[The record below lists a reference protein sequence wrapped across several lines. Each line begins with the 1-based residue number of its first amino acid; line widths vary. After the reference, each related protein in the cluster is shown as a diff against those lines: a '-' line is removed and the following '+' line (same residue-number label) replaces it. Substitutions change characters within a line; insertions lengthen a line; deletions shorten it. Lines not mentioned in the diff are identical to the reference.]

1 MNSSPAVNTVIS
13 KYNEKLLSLNVND
26 KDSLELEIG
35 IRFSADSAQPLAMKY
50 IYSKTLD
57 KLKSIS
63 SSIEIIQ
70 NLDIFYSD
78 NVRKTMIFSEG
89 VNQKKDVIIKK
100 QSLAK
105 PFVISRDIKNIKD
118 IKLKLSYEEKLT
130 ENDIKG
136 NVEFMKFKLRLRFIL
151 SKDKNYM
158 AELDLVKVVK
168 QESDL
173 KNIKNAIFKKYN
185 IDSITNALEF
195 SLFDECRLEY
205 EFINNKELSIEKV
218 FEPINEIA
226 VFNNSGVEVG
236 NYQKYIFSL
245 ARQIIS
251 NNKNYLETFRF
262 KSGLKKLL
270 NNVIEMDSNLYYK
283 QIQPKI
289 TSDEGFY
296 ITDKID
302 GKRSILMIKYMKS
315 DLSNCNV
322 VILNNNLTLLKEIKL
337 HKNKANNVLDYI
349 TLDCELLEEN
359 NKKELFVFDVITF
372 NSSKYTSKPF
382 NERLAVM
389 KEAVDRTIEILNLSN
404 INVNIR
410 TKEFVLLTSKW
421 KEELTN
427 FYQKASNQKYEI
439 DGIIFT
445 PNDKSDYSKMVGYK
459 WKPAEHSTID
469 FYMKKVP
476 DEILNTSPEL
486 FKREKKNTKNK
497 DDDCIYY
504 ILFSGISRKDL
515 ESFNIK
521 TMTHYDTI
529 VGKLK
534 DGGLMPIQF
543 ETSDKPYNY
552 IFRQCKENSIDL
564 NNKIGE
570 FGWDGKQWVL
580 KRIRTDR
587 DVELARGE
595 YYGNYYKVAENIW
608 YSINNPLT
616 FDDLLKENNG
626 MYFMADNVDVYKE
639 QRNFNSYVKTV
650 AIQSIIE
657 QVKLEGNSSPL
668 LIDLAAGKG
677 QDLAR
682 IANLGVKDS
691 IFVDNDKSAIQE
703 LIRRKHSIRN
713 FNMKVSTVHSDL
725 NSDYK
730 EVINNIESSYGKK
743 LNNSVDII
751 ICNFAI
757 HYIANN
763 VDKLKNV
770 IQLISYLLK
779 TNGIFMFTCFD
790 GTKVKKI
797 CNENGWDAKIE
808 DSEVLKYSIRK
819 LNNSRISL
827 ILPFSNGKYYEEDLL
842 DIQLLQ
848 QIFNDN
854 GFSTE
859 SLGSFSN
866 MIYSYKNK
874 ENLSNDDKIFSGLYS
889 YNVYRKNTESG
900 SSIIVKKNP
909 YSIISKNL
917 TSDIKEGGFDV
928 EEEINNLSS
937 LDNVPLNNIIVFI
950 NTMIG
955 SSENINSVAIK
966 DIKSKL
972 ESYGYRDL
980 QTNSKLRKKIYM
992 IHEDND
998 KLYKFLE
1005 QKTKKNIVSVIIWER
1020 DFLNIYEEYFKYLIK
1035 LPVNNIN
1042 IMNKCLILNSID
1054 FIKYKKEFG
1063 NITINIFK
1071 QFNNDN
1077 SICYNI

>member
-1005 QKTKKNIVSVIIWER
+1005 QKTKKNIVSVIILER

>member
-1 MNSSPAVNTVIS
+1 MNNTPAINTIIS
-13 KYNEKLLSLNVND
+13 KYNETLLSTNVND
-26 KDSLELEIG
+26 LDSLELEIG

-70 NLDIFYSD
+70 NLDIFYTD
-78 NVRKTMIFSEG
+78 NIRKTMIFSEG
-89 VNQKKDVIIKK
+89 VNQKKDVIIRK
-100 QSLAK
+100 QQLAK

-118 IKLKLSYEEKLT
+118 MKLKLSYEEKLT
-130 ENDIKG
+130 EKDIKG
-136 NVEFMKFKLRLRFIL
+136 SVEFMKFKLRLRFIL
-151 SKDKNYM
+151 SEDKNYM

-205 EFINNKELSIEKV
+205 EFINNEELNIEKV
-218 FEPINEIA
+218 FEPINEMAI
-226 VFNNSGVEVG
+226 FNNRGVDVG

-283 QIQPKI
+283 QIQPRI
-289 TSDEGFY
+289 TTEEGFY

-315 DLSNCNV
+315 DLTNCNV
-322 VILNNNLTLLKEIKL
+322 ALLNNNLTLLKEIKL
-337 HKNKANNVLDYI
+337 HKNKKNDAIDYI

-359 NKKELFVFDVITF
+359 NKKELFVFDVITY
-372 NSSKYTSKPF
+372 NSSKYTSRSF
-382 NERLAVM
+382 SERLAVM
-389 KEAVDRTIEILNLSN
+389 PDAVNKATEILNVANVDIN
-404 INVNIR
+404 IQA
-410 TKEFVLLTSKW
+410 KEFVLLTSNW
-421 KEELTN
+421 KEELSK
-427 FYQKASNQKYEI
+427 FYKKASNQKYEI

-445 PNDKSDYSKMVGYK
+445 PNDKSDYSKMTGYK

-469 FYMKKVP
+469 FYIKKVP
-476 DEILNTSPEL
+476 TEILNTSPEL
-486 FKREKKNTKNK
+486 FKKEKSTKNK
-497 DDDCIYY
+497 DDNCNYY
-504 ILFSGISRKDL
+504 VLFSGISRKDL

-529 VGKLK
+529 VGKIK

-543 ETSDKPYNY
+543 QTSDKPYNY
-552 IFRQCKENSIDL
+552 IFRQCKEDTYDL
-564 NNKIGE
+564 DNKIGE
-570 FGWDGKQWVL
+570 FGWDGKQWIL

-608 YSINNPLT
+608 YSINNPLA

-650 AIQSIIE
+650 ALQSIIE

-682 IANLGVKDS
+682 IANLGIKDS

-703 LIRRKHSIRN
+703 LIRRKHSIKN
-713 FNMKVSTVHSDL
+713 FNMRVSTVHSDL

-730 EVINNIESSYGKK
+730 EVINNIENSYGKK
-743 LNNSVDII
+743 LHNSVDIVV
-751 ICNFAI
+751 CNFAI

-763 VDKLKNV
+763 VDKLKNI

-779 TNGIFMFTCFD
+779 TNGVFMFTCFD
-790 GTKVKKI
+790 GMKVKKV
-797 CNENGWDAKIE
+797 CGENGWDANIE

-819 LNNSRISL
+819 INNSRIRL
-827 ILPFSNGKYYEEDLL
+827 ILPFSNGEYYEEDLL
-842 DIQLLQ
+842 DIQLLKQ
-848 QIFNDN
+848 TFNDN

-859 SLGSFSN
+859 SLGSFIN
-866 MIYSYKNK
+866 MIDLYKNK

-889 YNVYRKNTESG
+889 YNVYRKNIENG
-900 SSIIVKKNP
+900 PSIIVKKNP

-917 TSDIKEGGFDV
+917 VSDVKEGGVAD
-928 EEEINNLSS
+928 EPRENNNLSS
-937 LDNVPLNNIIVFI
+937 LDNVPLNNIIVFVSTI
-950 NTMIG
+950 IG
-955 SSENINSVAIK
+955 TSENINSIAIK
-966 DIKSKL
+966 DIKYKL
-972 ESYGYRDL
+972 ESFGYRDL
-980 QTNSKLRKKIYM
+980 DTNSKLRKKIYVLY
-992 IHEDND
+992 EDND

-1005 QKTKKNIVSVIIWER
+1005 QKSKKNIVSVIIMEK

-1035 LPVNNIN
+1035 LPINNIN
-1042 IMNKCLILNSID
+1042 IMNKCLVLNSID
-1054 FIKYKKEFG
+1054 FIKYKKEYSS
-1063 NITINIFK
+1063 ITTNIFK

-1077 SICYNI
+1077 SICYNV